1 MINAINFIL
10 EASKMFESSEFDSWV
25 QSYDADVIESD
36 SKGTFPFAGYK
47 KLMSMLYDK
56 ISKKASS
63 RVLDVGIGTGVLSS
77 MLYKNGHC
85 ITGTDFST
93 EMLKLAKEKMPDAE
107 LIQWDFTKDVPDCIK
122 NKKFD
127 FIISTYALHH
137 ITYDE
142 KLRLISDLLMLLD
155 NDGVLFIGDIGFANL
170 ENMEKCKEDDE
181 WDDEFYFV
189 MSEMRLARLVKYKQ
203 LSHCCVLLEFRK

>member
-1 MINAINFIL
+1 
-10 EASKMFESSEFDSWV
+10 MFESSEFDSWA
-25 QSYDADVIESD
+25 QSYDAEVVESD

-47 KLMSMLYDK
+47 KLMSVLYDE
-56 ISKKASS
+56 IAKKASS

-85 ITGTDFST
+85 ITGTDYST
-93 EMLKLAKEKMPDAE
+93 EMLKIAQEKMPNAK
-107 LIQWDFTKDVPDCIK
+107 LIQWDFTKDIPDCIK

-137 ITYDE
+137 ITDDE
-142 KLRLISDLLMLLD
+142 KLRLISELLMLLD
-155 NDGVLFIGDIGFANL
+155 NDGVLFIGDIGFENL
-170 ENMEKCKEDDE
+170 EEMEKCKDTDE

-189 MSEMRLARLVKYKQ
+189 MSEMRLDCLVKYQQ